1 MSAKELSHDTARC
14 MGMGVQH
21 DHQQQ
26 PDWCP
31 QRETCARYLQR
42 ASNTGPRT
50 SYVLWACAPGG
61 FKSKIKETK

>member
-1 MSAKELSHDTARC
+1 MTAALSCDTARC
-14 MGMGVQH
+14 MGMSVQH
-21 DHQQQ
+21 ASQQP

-50 SYVLWACAPGG
+50 AYVLWACAPGG
-61 FKSKIKETK
+61 FTSKIEETT

>member
-1 MSAKELSHDTARC
+1 MSALSHDTGRC
-14 MGMGVQH
+14 MGMRVQH

-31 QRETCARYLQR
+31 QRETCERYLQR

-50 SYVLWACAPGG
+50 SHVLWACAAGG
-61 FKSKIKETK
+61 FKSKIKEKA